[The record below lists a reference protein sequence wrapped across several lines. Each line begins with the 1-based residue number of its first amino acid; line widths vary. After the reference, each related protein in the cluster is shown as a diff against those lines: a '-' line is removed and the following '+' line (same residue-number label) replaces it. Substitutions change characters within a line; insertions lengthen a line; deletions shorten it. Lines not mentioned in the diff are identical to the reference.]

1 MDNKSIFAGTII
13 LLVVVILTQSKTFN
27 HLIDSLVG
35 RVVMLSLVLL
45 ASYFHQLLGV
55 IVLFFIIVMINKTD
69 VLEGLTNLTPEP
81 ISDNIKKY
89 GGVQSESVDLRSR
102 ESCIQKGKDS
112 KCIPVNKKEC
122 TNCSDISPN
131 EQVEKFSAF

>member
-89 GGVQSESVDLRSR
+89 GGQSESVDLRSR

>member
-89 GGVQSESVDLRSR
+89 GGQCESVDLRSR

-131 EQVEKFSAF
+131 ESVEKFSAF

>member
-35 RVVMLSLVLL
+35 RVVMLSLILL

-89 GGVQSESVDLRSR
+89 GGQSESVDLRSR

-131 EQVEKFSAF
+131 EPVENFSAF